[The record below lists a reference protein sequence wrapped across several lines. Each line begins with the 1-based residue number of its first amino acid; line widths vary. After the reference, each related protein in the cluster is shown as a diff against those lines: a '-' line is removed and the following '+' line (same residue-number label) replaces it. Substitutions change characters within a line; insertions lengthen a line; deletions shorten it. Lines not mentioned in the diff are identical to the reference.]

1 MTSTIL
7 LVFEL
12 IGTVAFAASGA
23 IVALSKKMDIFG
35 VATLGVVTAV
45 GGGVIR
51 DLILGNTPPATF
63 QNPLYALVAIGVSV
77 ILFIPAVRRVLFHKP
92 RVYEI
97 VMLLMDS
104 LGLGIFTVVGIQVA
118 HSTEG
123 EHNAFLLVFVGMIT
137 GVGGGV
143 IRDLLAGNTPFIL
156 VKHFYASASLIGSV
170 VCVVLWH
177 YFGSFAA
184 TIGGTVVIII
194 LRLLAARYHWSLPK
208 SEMEETVQTENKTK

>member
-1 MTSTIL
+1 MTITIR

-35 VATLGVVTAV
+35 VVTLGVVTAV

-51 DLILGNTPPATF
+51 DLILGNNPPATF

-77 ILFIPAVRRVLFHKP
+77 ILFIPWVRKILFHKP

-97 VMLLMDS
+97 VMLVMDS

-156 VKHFYASASLIGSV
+156 VKHFYASASLIGAV

-177 YFGSFAA
+177 YLGSFAA
-184 TIGGTVVIII
+184 SAGGMVVTII

-208 SEMEETVQTENKTK
+208 SEMEEPVSK

>member
-1 MTSTIL
+1 MTNTIL

-35 VATLGVVTAV
+35 VVTLGVVTAV

-51 DLILGNTPPATF
+51 DLVLGHTPPATF

-77 ILFIPAVRRVLFHKP
+77 ILFIPWVRKILFHKP
-92 RVYEI
+92 RVYEL

-104 LGLGIFTVVGIQVA
+104 LGLGIFTVMGIQA
-118 HSTEG
+118 AYSTEG

-137 GVGGGV
+137 GVGGGI

-156 VKHFYASASLIGSV
+156 VKHFYASASLIGAV
-170 VCVVLWH
+170 VCIVLW
-177 YFGSFAA
+177 YFLGSFAA
-184 TIGGTVVIII
+184 IAGGTVVTII
-194 LRLLAARYHWSLPK
+194 LRLLAARFHWSLPK
-208 SEMEETVQTENKTK
+208 SEMEESVESEK